1 MGIQDYMLYDKVKPE
16 PSIED
21 LVCFGDTIIPCETL
35 ISFDT
40 YSAIESEAF
49 PYATTKIFP

>member
-1 MGIQDYMLYDKVKPE
+1 LNLLLT
-16 PSIED
+16 IED

-35 ISFDT
+35 IFFDT

-49 PYATTKIFP
+49 PYAITKIFA